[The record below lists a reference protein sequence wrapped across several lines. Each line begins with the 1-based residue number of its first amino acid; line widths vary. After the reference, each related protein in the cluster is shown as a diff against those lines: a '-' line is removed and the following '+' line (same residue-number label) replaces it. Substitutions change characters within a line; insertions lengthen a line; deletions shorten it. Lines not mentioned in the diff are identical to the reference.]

1 MTWHCNRFY
10 FYIIIK
16 NKYYIPEV
24 ISVNEARKKI
34 VIIDD
39 EPDIQYT
46 IKEICIHGGWEP
58 IVAINGRQGADMCKL
73 HSPNLVIVDYHMP
86 DWDGL
91 TTVKKIRE
99 FDSVVSILVLTVDET
114 QEIAEKFIAAGA
126 TDCAIKPIRSPDL
139 ISRIKINLKINE
151 IQQGYVNEKKQVF
164 IDKGISPATLSIICD
179 FLREESDGLTI
190 EEITKGVNLAYQT
203 VHRYIQYL
211 VEKNYIEIIPI
222 YGQLGR
228 PKNKYRLPFKKN

>member
-1 MTWHCNRFY
+1 MN
-10 FYIIIK
+10 
-16 NKYYIPEV
+16 
-24 ISVNEARKKI
+24 SKKI

-46 IKEICIHGGWEP
+46 IREICLFGGWEP
-58 IVAINGRQGADMCKL
+58 MVAANGRQGSELCKEYN
-73 HSPNLVIVDYHMP
+73 PNLAIVDYHMP

-126 TDCAIKPIRSPDL
+126 TDFAIKPIKSPDL

-151 IQQGYVNEKKQVF
+151 MQQGYKDEKKQVF
-164 IDKGISPATLSIICD
+164 IEKGISPATLSIICD
-179 FLREESDGLTI
+179 FLKDRVDGLTI
-190 EEITKGVNLAYQT
+190 EEITKEVNLAYQT

-211 VEKNYIEIIPI
+211 AEKNDIEVMPM

-228 PKNKYRLPFKKN
+228 PKNKYRVPLKNN